1 MALGKIVD
9 EHEPRAGAL
18 NEMLGI
24 SAADVSAA
32 GNVPPEAP
40 TPPSEAESLGAEFR
54 DPEVQD
60 RILNPPVLELDS
72 EVFVTDWV
80 CRRKHVTSAYDT
92 QPPGVCGHPNCSL
105 DVVADFERVQ
115 IEKFTLRLAFT
126 DHDVRRRK
134 VWEHV
139 EALRQVF
146 LREMVADNP
155 RAQLEEGWMQRNPR
169 TMDVGASAVATLRK
183 TRETLMYLSGCPWE
197 VVEGLDSMAL
207 QVALFRLITAYREWA
222 EERLKKTREAAGSRS
237 GTPPS
242 ALNSGGM
249 AGPRTS

>member
-1 MALGKIVD
+1 MALGEIVD

-24 SAADVSAA
+24 SAADVSGA
-32 GNVPPEAP
+32 GNVPPDAP
-40 TPPSEAESLGAEFR
+40 ALPSDAESLGAEFR

-72 EVFVTDWV
+72 EVFVCDWV
-80 CRRKHVTSAYDT
+80 CRRKHVTTAYDS
-92 QPPGVCGHPNCSL
+92 QPPGVCGTANCGL
-105 DVVADFERVQ
+105 DVILDFERVQ
-115 IEKFTLRLAFT
+115 IEKFSLRLAFT
-126 DHDVRRRK
+126 DFEIRRKK
-134 VWEHV
+134 VWEHI

-207 QVALFRLITAYREWA
+207 QIALFRLITAYREWA
-222 EERLKKTREAAGSRS
+222 EERLKKSQEAAGSQS
-237 GTPPS
+237 GRQPFGLGS
-242 ALNSGGM
+242 AGT
-249 AGPRTS
+249 AGPHRS